1 MTDAGK
7 PDGGARDRAVSDV
20 RGMPAPNL
28 DDLAELWSDLFPGTN
43 PALTSN
49 FFSLGGDSL
58 TALRM
63 VGSVRE
69 KWGVPV
75 RLATL
80 LKNPVLTDFHREIIR
95 AQERYGDARPITVMP
110 PGSEVRVAHNQAIRL
125 ALDEEAIRAAGSR
138 FADNISLAFAASGS
152 LDVGKLRLALER
164 LAQKHAVLRSRFP
177 GGNLV
182 DIMAN
187 PDVPL
192 KTEATEGSAA
202 LQRLAEHG
210 RTIFDVARRPP
221 WSVLLVQRASAG
233 DLLSL
238 CFDHLLL
245 DRESIPVLLA
255 DLAKAYEAPPGQ
267 DDAPWRPLTPSYY
280 DWAAWQRDFATDDA
294 LRIARESIPPGDDLI
309 PTLLLSGSQG
319 GGGASGL
326 GLASREVP
334 EAVMRDASDWAVEKG
349 ISRFQLFL
357 VAYVLVLELVA
368 DQRTI
373 GIVVP
378 IANRETPETAALVG
392 WISSLGCLRLA
403 PHWDADLSDLMGQI
417 RHAMARAIEIA
428 AVPARIIEEELAGDK
443 RTPRRP
449 RAYFDFAQGDDSG
462 YRLGGVDC
470 RRLELPGQPYLMPG
484 LSLWASQQVSGA
496 VALDLGFDKAQMSQQ
511 FADSVL
517 RCCEIVLAEL
527 PRIGESPLTGLRSR
541 LTRMLP
547 EMSLADSKADV
558 DYSSDM
564 K

>member
-1 MTDAGK
+1 MTDHRNPNGVAG
-7 PDGGARDRAVSDV
+7 DGAGSDAGDM
-20 RGMPAPNL
+20 RSPNL

-43 PALTSN
+43 PVLTSN

-58 TALRM
+58 AALRM

-80 LKNPVLTDFHREIIR
+80 LKHPVLADFHREIIR
-95 AQERYGDARPITVMP
+95 AQESGDARPIMVLP

-125 ALDEEAIRAAGSR
+125 ALDEEAVRTAGSR
-138 FADNISLAFAASGS
+138 FTDNISLAFAASGS
-152 LDVGKLRLALER
+152 LDVGKLSLALER

-187 PDVPL
+187 HDVPL
-192 KTEATEGSAA
+192 ETEAADGSAA

-210 RTIFDVARRPP
+210 RTSFDAARRPP
-221 WSVLLVQRASAG
+221 WSVLLVQRPAAG

-255 DLAKAYEAPPGQ
+255 DLAKAYEAPVGQ
-267 DDAPWRPLTPSYY
+267 DDSSWTPLTPSYY

-294 LRIARESIPPGDDLI
+294 LRIARESIPLGGDLI
-309 PTLLLSGSQG
+309 PTLLLSGGQG
-319 GGGASGL
+319 GGGANRL

-334 EAVMRDASDWAVEKG
+334 EAVMHDASDWAVEKG
-349 ISRFQLFL
+349 ITRFQLFL
-357 VAYVLVLELVA
+357 VAYVLTLDLVT
-368 DQRTI
+368 DQRTM

-392 WISSLGCLRLA
+392 WVSSLGCLRLV
-403 PHWDADLSDLMGQI
+403 PHWEADLSALMGQI

-449 RAYFDFAQGDDSG
+449 RAYFDFAQGDDSE

-484 LSLWASQQVSGA
+484 LSLWASQQVSGT
-496 VALDLGFDKAQMSQQ
+496 VALDLGFDQAQMSQQ

-517 RCCEIVLAEL
+517 RCCEIVLEEL
-527 PRIGESPLTGLRSR
+527 PRVGESPLTGLRSR
-541 LTRMLP
+541 LMRMLP
-547 EMSLADSKADV
+547 EMSAAEGKTGV
-558 DYSSDM
+558 EYPSDM